1 FSAYSTV
8 GLSMGIT
15 SSLSTGSRLVII
27 LIMFIGRVGALT
39 LLVGMLR
46 RVQTLRYRY
55 PNEELF
61 IN

>member
-1 FSAYSTV
+1 
-8 GLSMGIT
+8 LSMGIT
-15 SSLSTGSRLVII
+15 SSLSTGSRIVII

-46 RVQTLRYRY
+46 RVHTLRYRY